1 MYHFANKV
9 PYRQSY
15 GFSSSHVWVWELYH
29 KEDWAPKDW
38 CFPIVVLEKTLES
51 PLNCKEIKP
60 VNPKGKQPW
69 IFMGRTD
76 AESPILWSPDA
87 KNQLIGKALMLG
99 KTEGKRRKGW
109 QRMRWLGSITDSM
122 NINLNKFWERME
134 DRRAWHT
141 TVPGFIKNWT
151 QLRDWGKVRYKNSG

>member
-1 MYHFANKV
+1 
-9 PYRQSY
+9 
-15 GFSSSHVWVWELYH
+15 
-29 KEDWAPKDW
+29 
-38 CFPIVVLEKTLES
+38 
-51 PLNCKEIKP
+51 
-60 VNPKGKQPW
+60 
-69 IFMGRTD
+69 MGRTD

-87 KNQLIGKALMLG
+87 KNQLIDKALILG

-151 QLRDWGKVRYKNSG
+151 QLRD